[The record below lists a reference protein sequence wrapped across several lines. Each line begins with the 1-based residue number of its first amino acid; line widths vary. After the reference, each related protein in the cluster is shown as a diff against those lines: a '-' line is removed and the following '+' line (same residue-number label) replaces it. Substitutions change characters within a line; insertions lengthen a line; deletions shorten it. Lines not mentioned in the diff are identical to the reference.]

1 MSVDENDVKA
11 THSSATAP
19 VDPESVFYLM
29 SKGIDEIGVRR
40 LLVSGFFSNSM
51 AKVQSS
57 IMRELSMSVINSKL
71 ETKSYGAMPKI
82 DARNLWITADAGES
96 DMFKGHYKYRG
107 D

>member
-1 MSVDENDVKA
+1 
-11 THSSATAP
+11 
-19 VDPESVFYLM
+19 
-29 SKGIDEIGVRR
+29 
-40 LLVSGFFSNSM
+40 
-51 AKVQSS
+51 
-57 IMRELSMSVINSKL
+57 MSVINSKL